1 MSRKLMV
8 TLALALV
15 MVLSVS
21 AAVFAQG
28 PGPANT
34 QGGQQMWQQQ
44 DGTGLGTCTDFVD
57 EDGDGVCDNALM
69 DGTHAQ
75 AGMMAR
81 RGGQSQMQ
89 GQMLRG
95 QGLGEDFVDAN
106 GDGVCDLFVDADGDG
121 INDAAPQDGTGK
133 QLGRSQ
139 GMRGMQG
146 QGRNR

>member
-57 EDGDGVCDNALM
+57 EDGDCVGDHALM
-69 DGTHAQ
+69 DSTPE
-75 AGMMAR
+75 
-81 RGGQSQMQ
+81 S
-89 GQMLRG
+89 
-95 QGLGEDFVDAN
+95 
-106 GDGVCDLFVDADGDG
+106 
-121 INDAAPQDGTGK
+121 
-133 QLGRSQ
+133 RSQ
-139 GMRGMQG
+139 QCEKLDPLPTATK
-146 QGRNR
+146 

>member
-8 TLALALV
+8 TLVLALV

-44 DGTGLGTCTDFVD
+44 DGTGLGTGTCTDFVD

-75 AGMMAR
+75 AGTMAR

-89 GQMLRG
+89 QSQKLQG
-95 QGLGEDFVDAN
+95 QGLGDRLR
-106 GDGVCDLFVDADGDG
+106 GC
-121 INDAAPQDGTGK
+121 
-133 QLGRSQ
+133 GRRRP
-139 GMRGMQG
+139 M
-146 QGRNR
+146 